1 MGRRGPRQHLAQG
14 CVVGGILCG
23 GTALFTFGYVMNYWS
38 DCGSGIHLV
47 SVVIFVLPLLTMLN
61 GLVFTLVFAVARMM
75 VGWAAALVTAALA
88 LAVVTVVV
96 TDVSFY
102 YVTPINFP
110 PQDWDGYAAG
120 EAHITR
126 CVGQVPTWLTHWPL
140 RTAVG

>member
-1 MGRRGPRQHLAQG
+1 MRGRGTVHVRVCDEPL
-14 CVVGGILCG
+14 VGLWVGIR
-23 GTALFTFGYVMNYWS
+23 
-38 DCGSGIHLV
+38 LV

-61 GLVFTLVFAVARMM
+61 GLVFTLVFVVARTM

-110 PQDWDGYAAG
+110 PLDWDGYATS
-120 EAHITR
+120 EADITR
-126 CVGQVPTWLTHWPL
+126 CVRQVPTWLTHWPL
-140 RTAVG
+140 RTAAH